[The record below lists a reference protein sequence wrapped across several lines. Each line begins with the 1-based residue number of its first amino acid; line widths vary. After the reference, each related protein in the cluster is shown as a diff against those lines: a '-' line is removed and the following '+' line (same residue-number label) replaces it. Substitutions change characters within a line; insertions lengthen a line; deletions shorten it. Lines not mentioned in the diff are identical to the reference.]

1 MKCVHRFRFTLR
13 PDTVSTHALNF
24 AVDCSGLD
32 AHQCWGPFTNI
43 GSLLLS
49 PSSFLLSGLDAHQC
63 LAYVN
68 LRGTHIAEGGTLAAV
83 GQLASMVRDNKT
95 LEALDLS
102 SLDISEMGLEVSQS
116 IRIFSVATHTYTE

>member
-24 AVDCSGLD
+24 AADC
-32 AHQCWGPFTNI
+32 
-43 GSLLLS
+43 
-49 PSSFLLSGLDAHQC
+49 SGLDAHQC

-116 IRIFSVATHTYTE
+116 IRIFSVATRTYTE